1 MSFESGETEAGSTAP
16 SPPEPSPRLSAQR
29 AALPRLLPPGVLGFE
44 LVWGQRCRPAL
55 VALLGARDCLRWAE
69 EAPLPSVL
77 LFFSPFCFASF

>member
-1 MSFESGETEAGSTAP
+1 MGKLRQGARHCP
-16 SPPEPSPRLSAQR
+16 HQSPVLVCQP
-29 AALPRLLPPGVLGFE
+29 LLVLGFE

-77 LFFSPFCFASF
+77 PFFPPFVLPVSKQPVRCCS